1 MKIYSIETS
10 EYDQNHV
17 LVKRNKLRPSSPE
30 PSKEAYIVSSN
41 KKDEFVRKLEK
52 KEAKIAALSCLV
64 WGVGTA
70 IGMFAGYKFPVTR
83 ADAKAWSLGYGAVA
97 GTLLGL
103 LGSGLINNHY
113 TNKLLKDFNAE
124 KYSGDKKAC

>member
-52 KEAKIAALSCLV
+52 KESKIATLSCFV